1 MALNPQNLRD
11 YNGLTEEEKRE
22 WHSKG
27 GTVSAQKKRARK
39 TFAETLRA
47 VLASEYPVEDAKKKL
62 QSMGLD
68 GTWMDQLSQAQVDK
82 ASRGDTEAFR
92 AVRDTIGENPKQAVD
107 VGLTSGPVSG
117 MDLTQLSDDQL
128 RAMIAAREEADE
140 ND

>member
-1 MALNPQNLRD
+1 MHDENLVKYTDMSPDER
-11 YNGLTEEEKRE
+11 TEFHSRGGKASTAKRR
-22 WHSKG
+22 
-27 GTVSAQKKRARK
+27 QKK

-47 VLASEYPVEDAKKKL
+47 VLASEYPVEEAKRKL
-62 QSMGLD
+62 QDMGLD
-68 GTWMDQLSQAQVDK
+68 GTWMDQLTQAQVDK

-117 MDLTQLSDDQL
+117 MDLSQLSDDQL
-128 RAMIAAREEADE
+128 RAMIAAREDASE

>member
-1 MALNPQNLRD
+1 MNDENLRK
-11 YNGLTEEEKRE
+11 YAEMTESEKAE
-22 WHSKG
+22 WHSIG
-27 GTVSAQKKRARK
+27 GTASAKKRRQKK

-47 VLASEYPVEDAKKKL
+47 VLASEYPVEDAKRKL
-62 QSMGLD
+62 QDMGLD

-128 RAMIAAREEADE
+128 RAMIAAREEASE

>member
-1 MALNPQNLRD
+1 MNEQNLKK
-11 YNGLTEEEKRE
+11 YSEYTESEKAEFHRQGGIASGQ
-22 WHSKG
+22 SK
-27 GTVSAQKKRARK
+27 RRRK

-92 AVRDTIGENPKQAVD
+92 AVRDTIGENPRQAVD
-107 VGLTSGPVSG
+107 VGLTNGPVSG
-117 MDLTQLSDDQL
+117 MDLSQLSDDQL

>member
-1 MALNPQNLRD
+1 MNDENLVKYTDMSPDER
-11 YNGLTEEEKRE
+11 TEFHSRGGKASTAKRR
-22 WHSKG
+22 
-27 GTVSAQKKRARK
+27 QKK

-47 VLASEYPVEDAKKKL
+47 VLASEYPVEEAKKKL

-117 MDLTQLSDDQL
+117 MDLSQLSDDQL
-128 RAMIAAREEADE
+128 RAMIAAREEAAE

>member
-1 MALNPQNLRD
+1 MNDQNLKK
-11 YNGLTEEEKRE
+11 YSEYTESEKAEFHRQGGIASGQ
-22 WHSKG
+22 SK
-27 GTVSAQKKRARK
+27 RRRK

-47 VLASEYPVEDAKKKL
+47 VLASEYPVEEAKQKL

-92 AVRDTIGENPKQAVD
+92 AVRDTIGENPRQAVD
-107 VGLTSGPVSG
+107 VGLTNGPVSG

-128 RAMIAAREEADE
+128 RAMIAAREEASE

>member
-1 MALNPQNLRD
+1 MAKEDLIKYSNMTPE
-11 YNGLTEEEKRE
+11 GKAEF
-22 WHSKG
+22 HSKG
-27 GTVSAQKKRARK
+27 GTASTAKRRQKK

-47 VLASEYPVEDAKKKL
+47 VLASEYPVEEAKRKL
-62 QSMGLD
+62 QAMGLD

-92 AVRDTIGENPKQAVD
+92 AVRDTIGENPRQAVD

-117 MDLTQLSDDQL
+117 MDLSQLSDDQL
-128 RAMIAAREEADE
+128 RAMIAAREEASE

>member
-1 MALNPQNLRD
+1 MHDENLVKYTDMSPDER
-11 YNGLTEEEKRE
+11 TEFHSRGGKASTAKRR
-22 WHSKG
+22 
-27 GTVSAQKKRARK
+27 QKK

-62 QSMGLD
+62 QDMGLD

-92 AVRDTIGENPKQAVD
+92 AVRDTIGENPRQAVD

-117 MDLTQLSDDQL
+117 MDLSQLSDDQL
-128 RAMIAAREEADE
+128 RAMIAAREEAAE

>member
-1 MALNPQNLRD
+1 MHDENLVKYTDMSPDER
-11 YNGLTEEEKRE
+11 TEFHSRGGKASTAKRR
-22 WHSKG
+22 
-27 GTVSAQKKRARK
+27 QKK

-47 VLASEYPVEDAKKKL
+47 VLASEYPVEEAKQKL

-92 AVRDTIGENPKQAVD
+92 AVRDTIGENPRQAVD
-107 VGLTSGPVSG
+107 VGLTNGPVSG
-117 MDLTQLSDDQL
+117 MDLSQLSDDQL
-128 RAMIAAREEADE
+128 RAMIAAREEASE

>member
-1 MALNPQNLRD
+1 MNEQNLKK
-11 YNGLTEEEKRE
+11 YSEYTESEKAEFHRQGGIASGQ
-22 WHSKG
+22 SK
-27 GTVSAQKKRARK
+27 RRRK

-47 VLASEYPVEDAKKKL
+47 VLASEYPVEDAKRKL
-62 QSMGLD
+62 QDMGLD

-92 AVRDTIGENPKQAVD
+92 AVRDTIGENPRQAVD

-117 MDLTQLSDDQL
+117 MDLSQLSDDQL
-128 RAMIAAREEADE
+128 RAMIAAREDTSE

>member
-1 MALNPQNLRD
+1 MHDENLVKYTDMSPDER
-11 YNGLTEEEKRE
+11 TEFHSRGGKASTAKRR
-22 WHSKG
+22 
-27 GTVSAQKKRARK
+27 QKK

-47 VLASEYPVEDAKKKL
+47 VLASEYPVEDAKRKL
-62 QSMGLD
+62 QDMGLD

-92 AVRDTIGENPKQAVD
+92 AVRDTIGENPRQAVD
-107 VGLTSGPVSG
+107 VGLTNGPVSG

-128 RAMIAAREEADE
+128 RAMIAAREEASE

>member
-1 MALNPQNLRD
+1 MNDENLRK
-11 YNGLTEEEKRE
+11 YAEMTESEKAE
-22 WHSKG
+22 WHSIG
-27 GTVSAQKKRARK
+27 GTASAKKRRQKK

-47 VLASEYPVEDAKKKL
+47 VLASEYPVEEAKKKL
-62 QSMGLD
+62 QDMGLD

-92 AVRDTIGENPKQAVD
+92 AVRDTIGENPRQAVD

-117 MDLTQLSDDQL
+117 MDLSQLSDDQL

>member
-1 MALNPQNLRD
+1 MNDQNLKK
-11 YNGLTEEEKRE
+11 YAEMTESEKAE
-22 WHSKG
+22 WHSIG
-27 GTVSAQKKRARK
+27 GTASAKKRRQKK

-92 AVRDTIGENPKQAVD
+92 AVRDTIGENPRQAVD

-117 MDLTQLSDDQL
+117 MDLSQLSDDQL

>member
-1 MALNPQNLRD
+1 MNDENLRK
-11 YNGLTEEEKRE
+11 YAEMTESEKAE
-22 WHSKG
+22 WHSIG
-27 GTVSAQKKRARK
+27 GTASAKKRRQKK

-47 VLASEYPVEDAKKKL
+47 VLASEYPVEEAKRKL

-82 ASRGDTEAFR
+82 ASRGDTAAFR
-92 AVRDTIGENPKQAVD
+92 AVRDTIGENPRQAVD

-117 MDLTQLSDDQL
+117 MDLSQLSDDQL
-128 RAMIAAREEADE
+128 RAMIAAREEAAE

>member
-1 MALNPQNLRD
+1 MNDQNLKK
-11 YNGLTEEEKRE
+11 YSEYTESEKAEFHRQGGIASGQ
-22 WHSKG
+22 SK
-27 GTVSAQKKRARK
+27 RRRK

-47 VLASEYPVEDAKKKL
+47 VLASEYPVEEAKQKL

-92 AVRDTIGENPKQAVD
+92 AVRDTIGENHRQAVD

-117 MDLTQLSDDQL
+117 MDLSQLSDDQL

>member
-1 MALNPQNLRD
+1 MNEQNLKK
-11 YNGLTEEEKRE
+11 YSEMTEAEKQE

-27 GTVSAQKKRARK
+27 GTASTAKRRQKK

-47 VLASEYPVEDAKKKL
+47 VLASEYPVEDAKRKL
-62 QSMGLD
+62 QDMGLD

-107 VGLTSGPVSG
+107 VGLTNGPVSG
-117 MDLTQLSDDQL
+117 MDLSQLSDDQL
-128 RAMIAAREEADE
+128 RAMIAAREEAAE

>member
-1 MALNPQNLRD
+1 MNDQNLKK
-11 YNGLTEEEKRE
+11 YSEYTESEKAEFHRQGGIASGQ
-22 WHSKG
+22 SK
-27 GTVSAQKKRARK
+27 RRRK

-92 AVRDTIGENPKQAVD
+92 AVRDTIGENPRQAVD
-107 VGLTSGPVSG
+107 VGLTNGPVSG
-117 MDLTQLSDDQL
+117 MDLSQLSDDQL
-128 RAMIAAREEADE
+128 RAMIAAREEAAE

>member
-1 MALNPQNLRD
+1 MNDENLRK
-11 YNGLTEEEKRE
+11 YAEMTESEKAE
-22 WHSKG
+22 WHSIG
-27 GTVSAQKKRARK
+27 GTASAKKRRQKK

-47 VLASEYPVEDAKKKL
+47 VLASEYPVEEAKKKL
-62 QSMGLD
+62 QDMGLD

-92 AVRDTIGENPKQAVD
+92 AVRDTIGENPRQAVD

-117 MDLTQLSDDQL
+117 MALSQLSDDQL
-128 RAMIAAREEADE
+128 RAMIAAREEASE

>member
-1 MALNPQNLRD
+1 MNDENLRK
-11 YNGLTEEEKRE
+11 YAEMTESEKAE
-22 WHSKG
+22 WHSIG
-27 GTVSAQKKRARK
+27 GTASAKKRRQKK

-47 VLASEYPVEDAKKKL
+47 VLASEYPVEEAKRKL
-62 QSMGLD
+62 QDMGLD

-92 AVRDTIGENPKQAVD
+92 AVRDTIGENPRQAVD

-128 RAMIAAREEADE
+128 RAMIAAREESSE

>member
-1 MALNPQNLRD
+1 MHDENLVKYSDMSPDER
-11 YNGLTEEEKRE
+11 TEFHSRGGKASTAKRR
-22 WHSKG
+22 
-27 GTVSAQKKRARK
+27 QKK

-92 AVRDTIGENPKQAVD
+92 AVRDTIGENPRQTVD
-107 VGLTSGPVSG
+107 VGLTNGPVSG

-128 RAMIAAREEADE
+128 RAMIAAREETAE

>member
-1 MALNPQNLRD
+1 MNDENLRK
-11 YNGLTEEEKRE
+11 YAEMTESEKAE
-22 WHSKG
+22 WHSIG
-27 GTVSAQKKRARK
+27 GTASAKKRRQKK

-47 VLASEYPVEDAKKKL
+47 VLASEYPVEEAKRKL
-62 QSMGLD
+62 QDMGLD

-92 AVRDTIGENPKQAVD
+92 AVRDTIGENPRQAVD

-117 MDLTQLSDDQL
+117 MDLSQLSDDQL
-128 RAMIAAREEADE
+128 RAMIAAREEAAE

>member
-1 MALNPQNLRD
+1 MNDENLRK
-11 YNGLTEEEKRE
+11 YAEMTESEKAE
-22 WHSKG
+22 WHSIG
-27 GTVSAQKKRARK
+27 GTASAKKRRQKK

-47 VLASEYPVEDAKKKL
+47 VLASEYPVEEAKQKL

-92 AVRDTIGENPKQAVD
+92 AVRDTIGENPRQAVD
-107 VGLTSGPVSG
+107 VGLTNGPVSG
-117 MDLTQLSDDQL
+117 MDLSQLSDDQL
-128 RAMIAAREEADE
+128 RAMIAAREETDE

>member
-1 MALNPQNLRD
+1 MHDENLVKYTDMSPDER
-11 YNGLTEEEKRE
+11 TEFHSRGGKASTAKRR
-22 WHSKG
+22 
-27 GTVSAQKKRARK
+27 QKK

-47 VLASEYPVEDAKKKL
+47 VLASEYPVEEAKKKL
-62 QSMGLD
+62 QDMGLD

-92 AVRDTIGENPKQAVD
+92 AVRDTIGENPRQAVD
-107 VGLTSGPVSG
+107 VGLTNGPVSG
-117 MDLTQLSDDQL
+117 MDLSQLSDDQL

>member
-1 MALNPQNLRD
+1 MNDENLRK
-11 YNGLTEEEKRE
+11 YAEMTESEKAE
-22 WHSKG
+22 WHSIG
-27 GTVSAQKKRARK
+27 GTASAKKRRQKK

-47 VLASEYPVEDAKKKL
+47 VLASEYPVEDAKRKL
-62 QSMGLD
+62 QDMGLD

-117 MDLTQLSDDQL
+117 MDLSQLSDDQL

>member
-1 MALNPQNLRD
+1 MNEQNLKK
-11 YNGLTEEEKRE
+11 YSEYTESEKAEFHRQGGIASGQ
-22 WHSKG
+22 SK
-27 GTVSAQKKRARK
+27 RRRK

-117 MDLTQLSDDQL
+117 MDLSQLSDDQL

>member
-1 MALNPQNLRD
+1 MNDENLRK
-11 YNGLTEEEKRE
+11 YAEMTESEKAE
-22 WHSKG
+22 WHSIG
-27 GTVSAQKKRARK
+27 GTASAKKRRQKK

-47 VLASEYPVEDAKKKL
+47 VLASEYPVEEAKRKL
-62 QSMGLD
+62 QDMGLD

-92 AVRDTIGENPKQAVD
+92 AVRDTIGENPRQAVD
-107 VGLTSGPVSG
+107 VGLTNGPVSG

-128 RAMIAAREEADE
+128 RAMIAAREESDE

>member
-1 MALNPQNLRD
+1 MNDENLRK
-11 YNGLTEEEKRE
+11 YAEMTESEKAE
-22 WHSKG
+22 WHSIG
-27 GTVSAQKKRARK
+27 GTASAKKRRQKK

-47 VLASEYPVEDAKKKL
+47 VLASEYPVEEAKQKL

-117 MDLTQLSDDQL
+117 MDLSQLSDDQL

>member
-1 MALNPQNLRD
+1 MNDENLRK
-11 YNGLTEEEKRE
+11 YAEMTESEKAE
-22 WHSKG
+22 WHSIG
-27 GTVSAQKKRARK
+27 GTASAKKRRQKK

-92 AVRDTIGENPKQAVD
+92 AVRDTIGENPRQAVD
-107 VGLTSGPVSG
+107 VGLTNGPVSG
-117 MDLTQLSDDQL
+117 MDLSQLSDDQL

>member
-1 MALNPQNLRD
+1 MHDENLVKYTD
-11 YNGLTEEEKRE
+11 MTPEEKAE
-22 WHSKG
+22 FHSRG
-27 GTVSAQKKRARK
+27 GKASTAKRRQKK

-47 VLASEYPVEDAKKKL
+47 VLASEYPVEDAKRKL
-62 QSMGLD
+62 QDMGLD

-117 MDLTQLSDDQL
+117 MDLSQLSDDQL
-128 RAMIAAREEADE
+128 RAMIAAREDASE

>member
-1 MALNPQNLRD
+1 MNDQNLKK
-11 YNGLTEEEKRE
+11 YSEMTPEEKAE
-22 WHSKG
+22 FHSKG
-27 GTVSAQKKRARK
+27 GQVSGEKKRQRK

-47 VLASEYPVEDAKKKL
+47 VLASEYPVEDAKKKP

-92 AVRDTIGENPKQAVD
+92 AVRDTIGENPRQAVD
-107 VGLTSGPVSG
+107 VGLTNGPVSG
-117 MDLTQLSDDQL
+117 MDLSQLSDDQL
-128 RAMIAAREEADE
+128 RAMIAAREEASE

>member
-1 MALNPQNLRD
+1 MNDENLRK
-11 YNGLTEEEKRE
+11 YAEMTESEKAE
-22 WHSKG
+22 WHSIG
-27 GTVSAQKKRARK
+27 GTASAKKRRQKK

-62 QSMGLD
+62 QDMGLD

-92 AVRDTIGENPKQAVD
+92 AVRDTIGENPRQAVD

-128 RAMIAAREEADE
+128 RAMIAAREEASE

>member
-1 MALNPQNLRD
+1 MNDENLRK
-11 YNGLTEEEKRE
+11 YAEMTESEKAE
-22 WHSKG
+22 WHSIG
-27 GTVSAQKKRARK
+27 GTASAKKRRQKK

-47 VLASEYPVEDAKKKL
+47 VLASEYPVEEAKQKL

-92 AVRDTIGENPKQAVD
+92 AVRDTIGENPRQAVD
-107 VGLTSGPVSG
+107 VGLTNGPVSG
-117 MDLTQLSDDQL
+117 MDLSQLSDDQL
-128 RAMIAAREEADE
+128 RAMIAAREDASE

>member
-1 MALNPQNLRD
+1 MHDENLVKYTDMSPDER
-11 YNGLTEEEKRE
+11 TEFHSRGGKASTAKRR
-22 WHSKG
+22 
-27 GTVSAQKKRARK
+27 QKK

-47 VLASEYPVEDAKKKL
+47 VLASEYPVEDAKRKL
-62 QSMGLD
+62 QDMGLD

-117 MDLTQLSDDQL
+117 MDLSQLSDDQL
-128 RAMIAAREEADE
+128 RAMIAAREEASE